1 MSRTHFKNQLLNCYK
16 AQKACDVWFN
26 LSSQDCLQFKLK
38 LSPTKIGA
46 HKFVLSLASDVF
58 DTMFNGEAI
67 KQGLLH
73 NETLIDIPDITP
85 HIFDLFLR

>member
-1 MSRTHFKNQLLNCYK
+1 MSRTHFKIQLLNSFK

-26 LSSQDCLQFKLK
+26 LTPD

-67 KQGLLH
+67 KQGLLA
-73 NETLIDIPDITP
+73 NETLVDIPDIKP
-85 HIFDLFLR
+85 DIFDLFLR